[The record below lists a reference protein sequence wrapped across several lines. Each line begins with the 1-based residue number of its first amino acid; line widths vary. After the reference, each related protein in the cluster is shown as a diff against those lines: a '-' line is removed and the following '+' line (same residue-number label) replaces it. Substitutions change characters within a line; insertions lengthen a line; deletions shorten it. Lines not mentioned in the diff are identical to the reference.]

1 MAELG
6 SGARPSELARRLGVS
21 KSAVAQVVDRL
32 ERAGYV
38 EQAPDPRDT
47 RAKLVKLTSRAERA
61 KEAAAQALEDI
72 EAEWRR
78 LLGERRFDELRDA
91 LALIDAWRNEK
102 GTPMGHAIRRTT
114 VKMTIGSTRQH
125 LEPDEERRSG

>member
-1 MAELG
+1 LMAELG

-38 EQAPDPRDT
+38 EHAPDPTDT
-47 RAKLVKLTSRAERA
+47 RAKQVKMTSRAEHA

-72 EAEWRR
+72 EAEWLR
-78 LLGERRFDELRDA
+78 LLGKRRFDELRDA
-91 LALIDAWRNEK
+91 LALLDAWRNENE
-102 GTPMGHAIRRTT
+102 TPLGHP
-114 VKMTIGSTRQH
+114 TRGH
-125 LEPDEERRSG
+125 P